1 MSATVT
7 LGSTTLADG
16 VDAMSC
22 RVKVAS
28 TAGMV
33 PGTRLYTNGELMTVL
48 RIDVDPW
55 VCVSRGVDRTSSSPH
70 SSGETV
76 YIGRADQFYAA
87 PPVGRPDSSV
97 LVSPYIDTV
106 AGKVYFA
113 QGDVTPSGSAVRWWQ
128 EQTATRV
135 ARPLG
140 GTTTTLDPTSS
151 T

>member
-7 LGSTTLADG
+7 LSTTTLSEG
-16 VDAMSC
+16 VDGSSC
-22 RVKVAS
+22 RLKVAS
-28 TAGMV
+28 TAGIV
-33 PGTRLYTNGELMTVL
+33 PGLRLYTNGELMTVL
-48 RIDVDPW
+48 RIEVDPW
-55 VCVSRGVDRTSSSPH
+55 VCVSRGVDRTAATPH

-76 YIGRADQFYAA
+76 YIGRADQFYSA
-87 PPVGRPDSSV
+87 PPVGRPDASI
-97 LVSPYIDTV
+97 LVSPYIDAV

-135 ARPLG
+135 QRPLG